1 MDKIKVLVV
10 GASGYMGVQLI
21 KLLIKHKGTKIVYLC
36 GNNSIGKDINYF
48 DNKIKKKNI
57 TKNY

>member
-21 KLLIKHKGTKIVYLC
+21 KLLIKHKGIKIVYLC
-36 GNNSIGKDINYF
+36 GNNSIGKDINYSK
-48 DNKIKKKNI
+48 KIVNF
-57 TKNY
+57 T